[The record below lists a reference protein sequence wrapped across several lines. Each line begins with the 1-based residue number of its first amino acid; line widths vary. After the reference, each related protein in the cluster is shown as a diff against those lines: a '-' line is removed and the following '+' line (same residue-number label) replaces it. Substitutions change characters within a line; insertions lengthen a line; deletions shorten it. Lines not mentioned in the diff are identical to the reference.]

1 MGIPFPK
8 PFTLQIENI
17 EAIAFADNSAFKSKL
32 KHIDVR
38 QEWVQTLR
46 NHSIINPVYVPSEE
60 NLADLFTKILDAE
73 TFTRLRDRMM
83 FKRSSIRG
91 ALSIMVIACDTPKE
105 ANAIICLYHQ
115 LQQQQQLVWTLII
128 AALRSDW

>member
-8 PFTLQIENI
+8 PFTLQIDNKA
-17 EAIAFADNSAFKSKL
+17 AIAFADNSAFKSKL

-83 FKRSSIRG
+83 FKRSSI
-91 ALSIMVIACDTPKE
+91 
-105 ANAIICLYHQ
+105 
-115 LQQQQQLVWTLII
+115 
-128 AALRSDW
+128 